1 MALVGADEAFQVVI
15 IDDSPLQ
22 GALVRR
28 TLEQRFGDRV
38 HVSVFT
44 DPTVGVEV
52 LGPAVG
58 LLLVDWQMPGLDGH
72 CVVDRAVQQGVDPK
86 RIIVSSSHSALELH
100 EEFDCQGCLA
110 VIEKGEQQ
118 QQDAFM
124 MILDGLVRRH
134 ERERAAV
141 VT

>member
-1 MALVGADEAFQVVI
+1 MGAAEAFQVVI

-28 TLEQRFGDRV
+28 TLEQRFEDRV
-38 HVSVFT
+38 HVSVYN

-52 LGPAVG
+52 LGPWVG
-58 LLLVDWQMPGLDGH
+58 LLLVDWLMPKLDGH
-72 CVVDRAVQQGVDPK
+72 CVVERAVRQGVDPK

-100 EEFDCQGCLA
+100 EEFDCEGCLA

-118 QQDAFM
+118 QQAAFM

-134 ERERAAV
+134 ERANA
-141 VT
+141 TPAPQ